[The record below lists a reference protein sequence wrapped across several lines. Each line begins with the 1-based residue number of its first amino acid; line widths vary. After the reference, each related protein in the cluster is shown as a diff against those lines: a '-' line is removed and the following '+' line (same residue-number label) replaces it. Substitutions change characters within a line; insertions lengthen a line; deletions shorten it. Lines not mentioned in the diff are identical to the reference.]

1 MQKRYAPFLAL
12 SLIACSEDPPPPPPN
27 PVAVKTTPASQP
39 ASAPASVPVKALPK
53 VEVGPRVLEIKGT
66 VLVDGAPAYEGL
78 ALTETSVIETKAAST
93 ALVTVMSGGVLNVRE
108 LARVELGKNADWK
121 KAKKKE
127 WSIKVL
133 AGALWSFL
141 PKGSSYEVQAPNAVA
156 GARGTTFYVQVNAP
170 DDSYICVCDGDVEV
184 QSAGKKKMH
193 KSKHKHLSMTFKGA
207 DKKTKV
213 KPTKERIGHT
223 DAEGDAINKLLADVK

>member
-1 MQKRYAPFLAL
+1 MQKRYATLLAL
-12 SLIACSEDPPPPPPN
+12 SLIACSEDPPPPTPK
-27 PVAVKTTPASQP
+27 PVAVKAEPASQP

-53 VEVGPRVLEIKGT
+53 ADAGPRVLEVKGN
-66 VLVDGAPAYEGL
+66 VIVDGAPAYEGL
-78 ALTETSVIETKAAST
+78 ALTEKSVIETKAASS
-93 ALVTVMSGGVLNVRE
+93 ALVTVMSGGVLSVRE

-141 PKGSSYEVQAPNAVA
+141 PKGSSYEVQGPNAVA

-170 DDSYICVCDGDVEV
+170 DDSYICVCDGDVEI
-184 QSAGKKKMH
+184 QSGGKKKMH
-193 KSKHKHLSMTFKGA
+193 KSKHKHVSMTFKGA

-213 KPTKERIGHT
+213 KPTKELIGHT
-223 DAEGDAINKLLADVK
+223 DAEGETIGKMLQEVK